1 MLKISTICSVL
12 NSQKKINI
20 LLNSFKNQDYKNK
33 ELIIVD
39 GGSSDNTINL
49 INKKKNKQIKI
60 LVKKNQQYMK
70 QLIME

>member
-49 INKKKNKQIKI
+49 INKKKISK
-60 LVKKNQQYMK
+60 
-70 QLIME
+70 

>member
-49 INKKKNKQIKI
+49 INKKKNKQIKV
-60 LVKKNQQYMK
+60 LVKKK
-70 QLIME
+70 